1 VFRIYCPV
9 LAIALFTGGLSVQTA
24 GAQTPV
30 PGLEP
35 HVDLNATLDAGPDA
49 PSFASSSGGIRVE
62 MARQSLSAN
71 EKLFNDEPPPEGGW
85 KGLARLLEAITP
97 SVDTDIPLSPSQITS
112 RISAMIDRGEAHEA
126 LQVIDKRAA
135 QLDAQ
140 DGLGSDVQLMF
151 LRGRALAALGRQ
163 AEAIELYLTM
173 TTLYPELPE
182 PWNNLASEYVKQGK
196 LEMAQD
202 ALAMALSANPN
213 YATAR
218 ANMGDVQLMLARQ
231 SFQSAAQLGIG
242 DAGGKAQATAEL
254 LNNNR

>member
-1 VFRIYCPV
+1 
-9 LAIALFTGGLSVQTA
+9 
-24 GAQTPV
+24 
-30 PGLEP
+30 
-35 HVDLNATLDAGPDA
+35 
-49 PSFASSSGGIRVE
+49 

-196 LEMAQD
+196 LEMA
-202 ALAMALSANPN
+202 
-213 YATAR
+213 
-218 ANMGDVQLMLARQ
+218 
-231 SFQSAAQLGIG
+231 
-242 DAGGKAQATAEL
+242 
-254 LNNNR
+254 